1 MHNFNRNVHEMSA
14 EFEQVFAQEL
24 ENELGQE
31 YENENEYIREFENIF
46 AREFERE
53 FAQEFEH
60 SGVPPAS
67 VPSVSIK
74 PRTIGFEFDVHYG
87 LINDIVT
94 SAGLPM
100 PANNT
105 TLTTHTHA
113 TDGFIIKLDGPRFE
127 VSSKPFSV
135 DVIGFTELGT
145 TIKNIKIV
153 GQELQNGCKKAK
165 PTNVAGFTG
174 KARIFNYTKIKSSL
188 GALPITKLPLSSK
201 FSDYCSV
208 WASPQATM
216 AIPLSKVPLLVD
228 QIRLSIGKESGK
240 ALTGGSGTRMGLQS
254 LALYKAKYNVDILRK
269 GMISKRVKDKLSNG
283 KAIDST
289 IFSENFRGFLI
300 LLTSYLWTSEL
311 PYQFTGSKP
320 RDYEPFAKAYLP
332 INVKAPF
339 PEIFDQVLNVDEQML
354 FKEYFANGTAR
365 LTLFKLAKKKAVMA
379 DGNNKLFPKGRLEL
393 GKDSV
398 HERQLWE
405 FSSVPTW
412 NDLID
417 HTLNASHNGW
427 GNRLLVP
434 ISKSIG
440 ISKTFP
446 NVALELRRVGFEAM
460 YDYKWKSFMEHVF
473 NLVKKL

>member
-1 MHNFNRNVHEMSA
+1 MHNINRTVLEISA
-14 EFEQVFAQEL
+14 EFEQVFAHEL
-24 ENELGQE
+24 AIELDNEF
-31 YENENEYIREFENIF
+31 ENENEFLSEFENIF
-46 AREFERE
+46 AHEFARE
-53 FAQEFEH
+53 FAHEFEY
-60 SGVPPAS
+60 SSATS
-67 VPSVSIK
+67 VALK

-87 LINDIVT
+87 LMENIVT

-100 PANNT
+100 PFNNT
-105 TLTTHTHA
+105 ITTTHTHA
-113 TDGFIIKLDGPRFE
+113 TDGFIVKLDGPRFE

-135 DVIGFTELGT
+135 DASGFTELGT
-145 TIKNIKIV
+145 VIKNIKTV
-153 GQELQNGCKKAK
+153 SQELQHGCKKGK
-165 PTNVAGFTG
+165 PTNIAGFSG
-174 KARIFNYTKIKSSL
+174 KARIFNYAKINSSL
-188 GALPITKLPLSSK
+188 GALPIVKLPVSSK
-201 FSDYCSV
+201 FSNYCSV
-208 WASPQATM
+208 WASPQATVG
-216 AIPLSKVPLLVD
+216 IPLSKIPLLVD
-228 QIRLSIGKESGK
+228 QIKLSIGKESGK
-240 ALTGGSGTRMGLQS
+240 ALTGGSSTRMGLQS
-254 LALYKAKYNVDILRK
+254 LALYKAKYNVDVLRK
-269 GMISKRVKDKLSNG
+269 GMITKRVKDKLSNG

-320 RDYEPFAKAYLP
+320 RDYEPFSKAYLP

-339 PEIFDQVLNVDEQML
+339 PEIFDQLLNADEQML

-365 LTLFKLAKKKAVMA
+365 LNLFQLAKKKVVMA

-405 FSSVPTW
+405 FGSVPTW

-417 HTLNASHNGW
+417 HTLNASHKGW

-460 YDYKWKSFMEHVF
+460 YDYKWKIFMEHVF